1 MKDLKNATDNSGA
14 QHNFECFVIYN
25 ASPFISF
32 FIFLFMFLRKNNVG
46 RFSSNASWTRS
57 SLLPS
62 TDMLIKSEDKSYK
75 TRILSVTIYF
85 PVKKVI
91 SETKDI
97 TDDTS
102 VDWLGFELL
111 IFYIHFR
118 NTQKRK
124 MYITKTECHKELL
137 DITKQ
142 HNIYS

>member
-1 MKDLKNATDNSGA
+1 
-14 QHNFECFVIYN
+14 
-25 ASPFISF
+25 
-32 FIFLFMFLRKNNVG
+32 MFLRKNNVG

-102 VDWLGFELL
+102 VD
-111 IFYIHFR
+111 
-118 NTQKRK
+118 
-124 MYITKTECHKELL
+124 
-137 DITKQ
+137 
-142 HNIYS
+142 

>member
-1 MKDLKNATDNSGA
+1 MLQTTVGLNITLNVSLFTMLP
-14 QHNFECFVIYN
+14 HLF
-25 ASPFISF
+25 PFLF
-32 FIFLFMFLRKNNVG
+32 FLFMFLRKNNVG

-102 VDWLGFELL
+102 VDWLEFELL

>member
-124 MYITKTECHKELL
+124 MYITKTEG
-137 DITKQ
+137 
-142 HNIYS
+142 S

>member
-14 QHNFECFVIYN
+14 QHNFECFLIYN

-46 RFSSNASWTRS
+46 RFSSNTSWTRS

-62 TDMLIKSEDKSYK
+62 TDMLIKSEDKSYE

-124 MYITKTECHKELL
+124 MYITKTEG
-137 DITKQ
+137 
-142 HNIYS
+142 S

>member
-1 MKDLKNATDNSGA
+1 
-14 QHNFECFVIYN
+14 
-25 ASPFISF
+25 
-32 FIFLFMFLRKNNVG
+32 
-46 RFSSNASWTRS
+46 
-57 SLLPS
+57 
-62 TDMLIKSEDKSYK
+62 MLIKSEDKSYE

-124 MYITKTECHKELL
+124 MYITKTEG
-137 DITKQ
+137 
-142 HNIYS
+142 S